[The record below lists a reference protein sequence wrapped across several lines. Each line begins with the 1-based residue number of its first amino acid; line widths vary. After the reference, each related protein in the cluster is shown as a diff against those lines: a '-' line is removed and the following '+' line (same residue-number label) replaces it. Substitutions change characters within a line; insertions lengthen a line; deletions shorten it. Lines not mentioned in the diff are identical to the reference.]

1 MTLKLKY
8 VTIYTDK
15 IKDNK
20 EKIMKKIELK
30 DATGKEVIKSVVRR
44 FGLTERHIG
53 VLEFTKEFTK
63 EETKQREFKNSEI
76 SEINS
81 SNHALAKNIERFA
94 NWFYAL
100 DKKNKKDFLLFYK
113 VVKLIEDKKGIVFG
127 FVERN
132 EKLGAYELWA
142 VSETSSKMQFPQS
155 YYHSGMGFEGMKGKT
170 PSILEIKKYI
180 EEKGFKR
187 FNAEKAA
194 EEVFES
200 FGISEEEQFEVVKNE
215 LPSLETI

>member
-1 MTLKLKY
+1 MKEIALKE
-8 VTIYTDK
+8 V
-15 IKDNK
+15 
-20 EKIMKKIELK
+20 
-30 DATGKEVIKSVVRR
+30 TGKEVIKMVTRT
-44 FGLTERHIG
+44 FGLHGGRNIG
-53 VLEFTKEFTK
+53 VLELAK
-63 EETKQREFKNSEI
+63 EEIEKEEFKNSKI
-76 SEINS
+76 DKINS
-81 SNHALAKNIERFA
+81 NVHALKENIERFA
-94 NWFYAL
+94 SWFYNL
-100 DKKNKKDFLLFYK
+100 GEKNKKDFLLFYK
-113 VVKLIEDKKGIVFG
+113 IVELIEDKRGIAFG

-132 EKLGAYELWA
+132 EKLGAYELWT
-142 VSETSSKMQFPQS
+142 VVDTSSKLQFPQS

-170 PSILEIKKYI
+170 PSISEIKKYI

>member
-1 MTLKLKY
+1 LTLKLKY
-8 VTIYTDK
+8 VNIYTDK

-30 DATGKEVIKSVVRR
+30 DATGKETVKRETRI
-44 FGLTERHIG
+44 FGLHGGRNIG
-53 VLEFTKEFTK
+53 VLEFTK

-81 SNHALAKNIERFA
+81 NSHALAKNIEKFA

-100 DKKNKKDFLLFYK
+100 DKKNGKDFLLFYK
-113 VVKLIEDKKGIVFG
+113 IVELVEDKKGIVFG

-142 VSETSSKMQFPQS
+142 VSETSDKLQFPQS

-170 PSILEIKKYI
+170 PSISEIKEYLK
-180 EEKGFKR
+180 EKKFKR
-187 FNAEKAA
+187 FDAEKAA
-194 EEVFES
+194 KEVFKS
-200 FGISEEEQFEVVKNE
+200 FGISEEEQFEVIENA

>member
-1 MTLKLKY
+1 
-8 VTIYTDK
+8 
-15 IKDNK
+15 
-20 EKIMKKIELK
+20 MKKIELK
-30 DATGKEVIKSVVRR
+30 DATGKETVKRETRI
-44 FGLTERHIG
+44 FGLHGGRNIG
-53 VLEFTKEFTK
+53 VLEFTK

-81 SNHALAKNIERFA
+81 NSHALAKNIEKFA

-100 DKKNKKDFLLFYK
+100 DKKNGKDFLLFYK
-113 VVKLIEDKKGIVFG
+113 VVKFIEDKKGIVFG

>member
-8 VTIYTDK
+8 VIIYTDK
-15 IKDNK
+15 NKDDK

-30 DATGKEVIKSVVRR
+30 DATGKETVKKETRI
-44 FGLTERHIG
+44 FGLHGGRNIG
-53 VLEFTKEFTK
+53 VLEFTK

-81 SNHALAKNIERFA
+81 NSHALAKNIEKFA

-100 DKKNKKDFLLFYK
+100 DKKNGKDFLLFYK
-113 VVKLIEDKKGIVFG
+113 IVELVEDKKGIVFG

>member
-1 MTLKLKY
+1 
-8 VTIYTDK
+8 
-15 IKDNK
+15 
-20 EKIMKKIELK
+20 MKKIELK
-30 DATGKEVIKSVVRR
+30 EITGKEVIKSETRL
-44 FGLTERHIG
+44 FGLTGGRNIG
-53 VLEFTKEFTK
+53 VLEFTKE
-63 EETKQREFKNSEI
+63 EIKQREFKNSEI
-76 SEINS
+76 DKINS
-81 SNHALAKNIERFA
+81 NNHALAKNIENFA

-100 DKKNKKDFLLFYK
+100 DKKNGKDFLLFYK
-113 VVKLIEDKKGIVFG
+113 IVELVENKKGIAFG

-142 VSETSSKMQFPQS
+142 VIETSDELQFPQT
-155 YYHSGMGFEGMKGKT
+155 YYHFGIGFEGMKGKT
-170 PSILEIKKYI
+170 PSISEIKKYI